1 MLIKFI
7 SFVPLVHVCIIG
19 LKLWILIFTHRSL
32 RQVSS
37 PPLWPPWLPPWKI
50 STARMKS
57 VTRPPTRT
65 PARSRRR
72 TLWPLHTGIPH
83 AATCYLSHVL
93 HRADLISEN
102 IFTRIFFFHLLF
114 ICSSDIRFF
123 FFFSVFTLSERLCM
137 SMSAKK
143 SELSRFTA
151 AFSCFFPPGIS
162 LRLVGSAL
170 SDSDVLTT
178 ATLWLL

>member
-1 MLIKFI
+1 MNT
-7 SFVPLVHVCIIG
+7 V
-19 LKLWILIFTHRSL
+19 LIFTHRSL

-37 PPLWPPWLPPWKI
+37 APLWPPWLPPWKI
-50 STARMKS
+50 STARSKS

-65 PARSRRR
+65 PAQSRRR

-83 AATCYLSHVL
+83 AATCYLPHIV

-102 IFTRIFFFHLLF
+102 ILLTFYSSVLHLQLRHTCF
-114 ICSSDIRFF
+114 P
-123 FFFSVFTLSERLCM
+123 VFTLSERSHM

-143 SELSRFTA
+143 SELSWFTA